1 MLQPSELP
9 SQSPSRLK
17 WRKLET
23 IAQVRQAMAIVVKRC
38 FDKKLDPDR
47 ANACIGGLRA
57 IGKVLHDTD
66 LEKRLRELELR
77 LNQ

>member
-1 MLQPSELP
+1 MLQPAEVTEKTP
-9 SQSPSRLK
+9 ARPK

-23 IAQVRQAMAIVVKRC
+23 IAQVRLALAVVVKRC
-38 FDKKLDPDR
+38 FDGRLTPDV
-47 ANACIGGLRA
+47 ANACTNTLRA
-57 IGKVLHDTD
+57 IGKTLHDTD